1 MIFNL
6 FRKKQET
13 QEFTPDR
20 PNLLLKKKK
29 TEVYA
34 SNRHISI
41 STDKARRVIDQIRGR
56 SYEETLIILE
66 LMSYRAS
73 YPVLQLVCSAASNA
87 RSTLGSDKA
96 NLVISKAEVTKGRT
110 TKKFKPRAKGRSYA
124 IKRASCHI
132 TIVVKD
138 ISLDEY
144 EEMYPLI

>member
-20 PNLLLKKKK
+20 PNLLLRKKK

-34 SNRHISI
+34 SDRHISI

-56 SYEETLIILE
+56 SYEETLMILE
-66 LMSYRAS
+66 LMPYRAS

-96 NLVISKAEVTKGRT
+96 NLVISKAEVNKGRT
-110 TKKFKPRAKGRSYA
+110 SKKFKPRAKGRSSA
-124 IKRASCHI
+124 IKRTSCHI

-144 EEMYPLI
+144 EEMYPLR